1 MNRKWAVTS
10 GRFSRLRTSA
20 SQIHGDVSEEDSE
33 DNRVHK
39 ASYFHHPVSSEL
51 EESAPKERRA
61 AAGVEGLAD
70 PCYKPQ
76 S

>member
-1 MNRKWAVTS
+1 MIS
-10 GRFSRLRTSA
+10 GRFSRLRTLA
-20 SQIHGDVSEEDSE
+20 SQIRGDVSEEDSE
-33 DNRVHK
+33 DDRVRK
-39 ASYFHHPVSSEL
+39 VPCFHHPVSNEL
-51 EESAPKERRA
+51 EESAPKERCA